1 MTKFTLE
8 QLNAIIDERAK
19 ASDGLSYTASL
30 IEKGVKK
37 CAEKLGE
44 EATEAVIAAV
54 TNDRAELTKESA
66 DVLYH
71 LLVLLKVSD
80 IELDDVLKELE
91 QRTTQSGLAEKASR
105 GAKS

>member
-8 QLNAIIDERAK
+8 QLDAIIDERAK
-19 ASDGLSYTASL
+19 ASDGSSYTASL

-44 EATEAVIAAV
+44 ETTEAVIAAV
-54 TNDRAELTKESA
+54 TNNRLELTKESA

-80 IELDDVLKELE
+80 IELNDVLSELE
-91 QRTTQSGLAEKASR
+91 QRTSQSGLAEKAAR
-105 GAKS
+105 TVKS

>member
-19 ASDGLSYTASL
+19 ASDGSSYTASL

-44 EATEAVIAAV
+44 EAIEAVIAAV
-54 TNDRAELTKESA
+54 TNDRAELINCLLYTSPSPRDQRGSRMPSSA
-66 DVLYH
+66 
-71 LLVLLKVSD
+71 
-80 IELDDVLKELE
+80 
-91 QRTTQSGLAEKASR
+91 
-105 GAKS
+105 

>member
-8 QLNAIIDERAK
+8 QLDAIIDERAK
-19 ASDGLSYTASL
+19 ASDGSSYTASL

-91 QRTTQSGLAEKASR
+91 QRTAQSGLAEKASR
-105 GAKS
+105 SAKS